1 MVDPLI
7 YRNPFIPAGARAEPM
22 PSDGKMVK
30 LVPCLKCRMNKV
42 PYVFAPRN
50 NVYSSRCLN
59 CGTPHA
65 FRNPEKSFK
74 DIAREGTTQQLGP
87 KKTYKGTEYVDAT
100 KTFETL
106 RRKRE
111 LGQAYW
117 RNPN

>member
-7 YRNPFIPAGARAEPM
+7 YRNPFIPRGARAEPM

-30 LVPCLKCRMNKV
+30 LIACLKCRMLKV

-50 NVYSSRCLN
+50 NAYASKCLN
-59 CGTPHA
+59 CGTPHV
-65 FRNPEKSFK
+65 FKKNDKTFK
-74 DIAREGTTQQLGP
+74 DVAREGSIESVGP
-87 KKTYKGTEYVDAT
+87 RRTYKGTEYVDAT
-100 KTFETL
+100 KTFHTL

-117 RNPN
+117 RNPE